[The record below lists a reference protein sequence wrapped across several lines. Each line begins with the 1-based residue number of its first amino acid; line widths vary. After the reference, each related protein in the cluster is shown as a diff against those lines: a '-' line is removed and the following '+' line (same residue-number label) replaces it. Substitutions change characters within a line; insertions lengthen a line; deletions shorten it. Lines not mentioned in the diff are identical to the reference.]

1 MMPFIRSESRSKD
14 FIRTDTQTHRLS
26 TQAFT
31 MRTRVAL
38 PLGFCGLCVTLVLL
52 GTGMGVEIPDPPQ
65 VLCVWGRWSQWS
77 LCDNCTNA
85 RRRSRS
91 VEVFGQFGG
100 GACHGSMGDRESC
113 QPDGDCTKP
122 PPPVCSD
129 SEFQCESGSCISK
142 RLQCNGDYDCEDG
155 SDEDCEPVRRPC
167 GRDVL
172 DNNEQGR
179 TAGYGVN
186 ILGLEPRINPF
197 YNDFFNGRCTRVRNP
212 YTSKHDRLP
221 WNVGVLDY
229 QTKVEETTSKEI
241 YEDAH
246 SLVKELL
253 KESSVK
259 MNAGLSLNF
268 ASNAPSMTGVA
279 NASAKIGSSLQFDRN
294 TMIKEVN
301 NYSKIKNKSFMR
313 VKGSV
318 QLSTYRMRSRDLRTA
333 DEFLQH
339 VKSLPVQYER
349 GVYFSFLEDY
359 GTHYT
364 KNGKTG
370 GEYELIYVLN
380 QDAIKKKNLT
390 ERKIQECIKV
400 GITADFTGFVPA
412 QGHLSHEKCDPVTNK
427 DSVSDEGKATVDK
440 VLTSVKGGT
449 LESAVAMR
457 AKLNRDGVM
466 DISTYQNWARTLAD
480 LPALLYSEP
489 EPIYMLVPL
498 DMPGAN
504 TRISNLKRAT
514 DDYVAEYNVCKCK
527 PCHNGGT
534 LALLGGECTCLCP
547 HLYEGLACQNYKAD
561 KAQNPGTRPT
571 VNQEGNWSCWSSWS
585 SCRGAKRTR
594 TRSCNPG
601 GLPVA
606 ECTGDNNNE
615 DHC

>member
-1 MMPFIRSESRSKD
+1 
-14 FIRTDTQTHRLS
+14 
-26 TQAFT
+26 

-38 PLGFCGLCVTLVLL
+38 QLGFCLTLMLL
-52 GTGMGVEIPDPPQ
+52 GTGMGQDVPDPPP
-65 VLCVWGRWSQWS
+65 VDCVWGHWSEWS
-77 LCDNCTNA
+77 LCDNCTNS
-85 RRRSRS
+85 RRRTRS

-100 GACHGSMGDRESC
+100 DVCHGSMGDVESC
-113 QPDGDCTKP
+113 EPDGVCTKP

-129 SEFQCESGSCISK
+129 SEFQCESGPCISK

-155 SDEDCEPVRRPC
+155 SDEDCEPLHKPC

-179 TAGYGVN
+179 TAGYGIN

-212 YTSKHDRLP
+212 YTLKHDRLP

-229 QTKVEETTSKEI
+229 QTIVEETASKEI
-241 YEDAH
+241 YEEAH
-246 SLVKELL
+246 GVMKEMLTEDSLK
-253 KESSVK
+253 
-259 MNAGLSLNF
+259 AGVVVTLNF
-268 ASNAPSMTGVA
+268 AAKAPSVTVLSNSTGKA
-279 NASAKIGSSLQFDRN
+279 LAEAQFDRN
-294 TMIKEVN
+294 KLIRDVN
-301 NYSKIKNKSFMR
+301 DYSKVKNKSFMR

-339 VKSLPVQYER
+339 VKSLPIKYER
-349 GVYFSFLEDY
+349 GIYFAFLEDY

-380 QDAIKKKNLT
+380 QDTIKKKDLT
-390 ERKIQECIKV
+390 ERKIQRCIKV
-400 GITADFTGFVPA
+400 GITADFTGFIQIKGDVNHGGCNA
-412 QGHLSHEKCDPVTNK
+412 VTNK
-427 DSVSDEGKATVDK
+427 DSVDDEGKAVVDK
-440 VLTSVKGGT
+440 VLTSVRGGT

-457 AKLNRDGVM
+457 AKLNSDGVM
-466 DISTYQNWARTLAD
+466 DIPTFQNWARTLAD
-480 LPALLYSEP
+480 LPALLYSEA

-514 DDYVAEYNVCKCK
+514 ADYVAEYNVCKCK
-527 PCHNGGT
+527 PCHNGAT
-534 LALLGGECTCLCP
+534 LTLLGGRCVCLCP
-547 HLYEGLACQNYKAD
+547 HLYEGLACQNYKID
-561 KAQNPGTRPT
+561 KAQDLGAAPT

-594 TRSCNPG
+594 TRSCNTD
-601 GLPVA
+601 GLLEAV
-606 ECTGDNNNE
+606 CRGDSNNE
-615 DHC
+615 DPC